1 MKPQECD
8 GTMLTDSNVPD
19 PSKKPKHAEALHHG
33 HNLNLNMRRQGG
45 KHLNIGGLFQSVR
58 SEHISSH
65 QLNSVI
71 ELIDSH
77 S

>member
-1 MKPQECD
+1 MKLQECD
-8 GTMLTDSNVPD
+8 STMSTDSSVPD
-19 PSKKPKHAEALHHG
+19 PSKKSKHAEALHHG
-33 HNLNLNMRRQGG
+33 YNLNLNMRRRGG
-45 KHLNIGGLFQSVR
+45 NNLNIGGPFQSVR

-65 QLNSVI
+65 QLTSVF